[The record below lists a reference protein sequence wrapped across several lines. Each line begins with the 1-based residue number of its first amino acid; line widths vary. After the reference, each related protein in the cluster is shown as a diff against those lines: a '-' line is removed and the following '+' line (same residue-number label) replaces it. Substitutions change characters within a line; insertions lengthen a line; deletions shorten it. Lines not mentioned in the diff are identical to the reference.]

1 MSLEAVKQRIAV
13 ANAQC
18 ASLNNTRQVNIG
30 KKETL
35 TKQLEGYITEYKT
48 KYGVDITM
56 DNFQDE
62 VNRVQTLKEQEV
74 TKLETMIQYIKE
86 GRYAEAE
93 ALATGKSVEQQP
105 VAETTPVQDN
115 FVQQTMQFIQEE
127 VQPTPAVGLTTQ
139 IPMTNP
145 EVQPVPSTYTGMPN
159 MGVNPVPATPTSPAP
174 FKNASDDIPMP
185 KPPVPPTSPL
195 GQAMVGFTPVGGT
208 PMGMP
213 SVAPTGMPKP
223 PTDFKSILSGSDFN

>member
-93 ALATGKSVEQQP
+93 ALATGKPIQEEKP
-105 VAETTPVQDN
+105 VAETTPVQET
-115 FVQQTMQFIQEE
+115 FVQQTMQFVQEE
-127 VQPTPAVGLTTQ
+127 VAPTPQVGLNTS
-139 IPMTNP
+139 IPMVEPTQNVP
-145 EVQPVPSTYTGMPN
+145 FIAPVSIPVQQVA
-159 MGVNPVPATPTSPAP
+159 PATPQITQPVEEQVVL
-174 FKNASDDIPMP
+174 P
-185 KPPVPPTSPL
+185 KPPLPPTSPL
-195 GQAMVGFTPVGGT
+195 GQAMVGFTPVGGA

-213 SVAPTGMPKP
+213 SVAPPTGMPKP

>member
-35 TKQLEGYITEYKT
+35 TKQLEGYIAEYKT
-48 KYGVDITM
+48 KYGVELTAENNIQEEID
-56 DNFQDE
+56 
-62 VNRVQTLKEQEV
+62 RVLALKEQEV
-74 TKLETMIQYIKE
+74 TKLETLIQYIKE

-93 ALATGKSVEQQP
+93 ALATGNPIQEEKP
-105 VAETTPVQDN
+105 VAETTPVQET
-115 FVQQTMQFIQEE
+115 FVQQTMQFVQEE
-127 VQPTPAVGLTTQ
+127 VAPTPQVGLNTS
-139 IPMTNP
+139 IPMVEPTQNVP
-145 EVQPVPSTYTGMPN
+145 FTAPVSMPVQQVA
-159 MGVNPVPATPTSPAP
+159 PATPQITQPVEEQVVL
-174 FKNASDDIPMP
+174 P
-185 KPPVPPTSPL
+185 KPPLPPTSPL
-195 GQAMVGFTPVGGT
+195 GQAMVGFTPVGGA

-213 SVAPTGMPKP
+213 SVSPPTGMPKP